1 MNITLPIHTPNAT
14 SVHKETLC
22 SACGLCQVRAWP
34 AKESFESCVFELGWL
49 GEAERALYGRE
60 RNPDNPD
67 ELAFGITQ
75 ERFVAKL
82 NPEITDAQWS
92 GIITRIA
99 QKAFETNLVE
109 AVATLHRSKV
119 DYFIPEPV
127 LAQSTEAILAAK
139 GNKPVTSPTL
149 KSLEVAYQKG
159 IKRLLVIGASCHIH
173 VLRDFQKR
181 FPYLADVEIF
191 ALGIPC
197 VDNIKP
203 KKLRWI
209 LSRISKSHETV
220 RHYEFMQDFTV
231 HLKHENGE
239 VEKVPYFSL
248 PQELSRSEVFAPSC
262 MSCFDYLNSLADLT
276 VGYVGAPLVG
286 EEKRQW
292 VLVRTDKGKTLL
304 NLVRNEL
311 QIFPETRKGD
321 CTNAVKQSASLMVE
335 RMKNEHLPPKTGRRI
350 PIWLGTII
358 AKVMNL
364 VGFKGLEFARYSVDF
379 HLIRNYYFVKFRY
392 PEKLK
397 TLVPKHVYTV
407 LAKYGFEP

>member
-1 MNITLPIHTPNAT
+1 MNLTPPTRAPHAT
-14 SVHKETLC
+14 GAHKETLC

-82 NPEITDAQWS
+82 NPEITGAQWS

-119 DYFIPEPV
+119 DYFLPEPV
-127 LAQSTEAILAAK
+127 LAQSSEAILAAK

-292 VLVRTDKGKTLL
+292 VLVRTDKGKRLL
-304 NLVRNEL
+304 NLVRDEL

-321 CTNAVKQSASLMVE
+321 CTNAVRQSASLMIE
-335 RMKNEHLPPKTGRRI
+335 RMKHEHLPPKTGRRI
-350 PIWLGTII
+350 PIWLGKII
-358 AKVMNL
+358 AKVMSL

-379 HLIRNYYFVKFRY
+379 HLIRNYYFVKLRY

-407 LAKYGFEP
+407 LAKYGFEA

>member
-1 MNITLPIHTPNAT
+1 MNLTPPTLTPHAT
-14 SVHKETLC
+14 GVHKETLC

-34 AKESFESCVFELGWL
+34 AKESFQSCVFELGWL

-99 QKAFETNLVE
+99 QKAFESNLVE

-119 DYFIPEPV
+119 DYFMPEPV
-127 LAQSTEAILAAK
+127 LAQSTEDILRSK

-159 IKRLLVIGASCHIH
+159 IKGLLVIGASCHIH

-181 FPYLADVEIF
+181 FPYLADVEVY

-292 VLVRTDKGKTLL
+292 VLVRTDKGKRLL
-304 NLVRNEL
+304 NLVRDEL

-321 CTNAVKQSASLMVE
+321 CTNAVKQSASLMIE
-335 RMKNEHLPPKTGRRI
+335 RMKHEHLPPKTGRRI
-350 PIWLGTII
+350 PIWLGNII
-358 AKVMNL
+358 AKVMSL
-364 VGFKGLEFARYSVDF
+364 VGFKWLEFARYSVDF
-379 HLIRNYYFVKFRY
+379 HLIRNYYFVKLCY

-407 LAKYGFEP
+407 LAKYGFEA

>member
-1 MNITLPIHTPNAT
+1 
-14 SVHKETLC
+14 
-22 SACGLCQVRAWP
+22 VRAWP
-34 AKESFESCVFELGWL
+34 AKESFQSCVFELGWL

-99 QKAFETNLVE
+99 QKAFESNLVE

-119 DYFIPEPV
+119 DYFMPEPV
-127 LAQSTEAILAAK
+127 LAQSTEDILRSK

-159 IKRLLVIGASCHIH
+159 IKGLLVIGASCHIH

-181 FPYLADVEIF
+181 FPYLADVEVY

-292 VLVRTDKGKTLL
+292 VLVRTDKGKRLL
-304 NLVRNEL
+304 NLVRDEL

-321 CTNAVKQSASLMVE
+321 CTNAVKQSASLMIE
-335 RMKNEHLPPKTGRRI
+335 RMKHEHLPPKTGRRI
-350 PIWLGTII
+350 PIWLGNII
-358 AKVMNL
+358 AKVMSL
-364 VGFKGLEFARYSVDF
+364 VGFKWLEFARYSVDF
-379 HLIRNYYFVKFRY
+379 HLIRNYYFVKLCY

-407 LAKYGFEP
+407 LAKYGFEA